1 MSKLNPTAFSFIP
14 GQRFT
19 LPQQVQ
25 QTLQPIERPEPSN
38 APSPPPT
45 ISLNISTVSDP
56 PSKKVDEPPK
66 SSVKIHKADSAA
78 TSKTFTTEKAKTDTT
93 TVAQDVKTAADKA
106 ILEDLF
112 GSSVSHFFSSVFCI
126 DIFT

>member
-25 QTLQPIERPEPSN
+25 QTLQPSE

-56 PSKKVDEPPK
+56 PPSKKIDEPPK
-66 SSVKIHKADSAA
+66 SSVKIQKADSAA

-93 TVAQDVKTAADKA
+93 TVAQDVKTVADKA

-112 GSSVSHFFSSVFCI
+112 GSSV
-126 DIFT
+126 